1 MAAEDWKGVAMVLQQ
16 LGEMAKPS
24 QLDIIDKKFELE
36 SLQKEA
42 DREHQFM
49 LKNYEIAQN
58 QYNDLQTRYQSAMD
72 EGSKIDAELTKLQG
86 KPINFSGDAQ
96 KVHNAIY
103 KNSFTNYD
111 AGIKMLNDNIGRLRD
126 ELSQAES
133 INKAAKLGDQFT
145 TDYKLGG
152 QNYFMS
158 SQIKFDNDGN
168 PLNEFVKDDKGAY
181 IADDATKTFRIA
193 TQEQIDNKNIQKYNK
208 QLVEDELLDDL
219 SYNESLYAIKQ
230 ASEQIPE
237 GSQRDAFIIAAEGNL
252 NQESERKATSTA
264 GKTESSTKSSS
275 DKIGDAVKAM
285 QILQTPEIQ
294 ELLAS
299 KKYKEML
306 NPPDAYKD
314 ALKMKETYRIG
325 LKEAI
330 AEGRS
335 HELLTLGAEDFFRS
349 DLKDGVTKDK
359 GGKYYITINDEKI
372 KLSKESEMSKIF
384 KPSQVTVGFGDAG
397 GLDYKEYKK
406 IITLLDTP
414 ISDPNYDIKFQK
426 GLKAKKIFH
435 AAYFDFYEYRQTAQ
449 GRNTWDTAVRHLKEM
464 LK

>member
-111 AGIKMLNDNIGRLRD
+111 AGIKMLNDNISRLRD

-152 QNYFMS
+152 QDYFMS

-208 QLVEDELLDDL
+208 QLVADELLDDL

-285 QILQTPEIQ
+285 QILQTPEVQ
-294 ELLAS
+294 ELLATEA
-299 KKYKEML
+299 YKTML

-330 AEGRS
+330 ADGRS
-335 HELLTLGAEDFFRS
+335 DELLTLGAEDFFRS
-349 DLKDGVTKDK
+349 DLKDGVEED
-359 GGKYYITINDEKI
+359 GGEYYIKINDEKT

-449 GRNTWDTAVRHLKEM
+449 GRNTWNTAVRHLKEM